1 MISDKRKV
9 QGENMKK
16 FENLPV
22 DVQETIKDYLKA
34 FNKVYVYYGNG
45 EYRFSFVL
53 KDYYAPG
60 YRFIGEYYAEDIY
73 SLEERI
79 LNYVNEYRSYPIE
92 YKGVR
97 DYSIFKDYNARFIY
111 DNEGNIVVA

>member
-1 MISDKRKV
+1 MKGK
-9 QGENMKK
+9 GGKMKK

-22 DVQETIKDYLKA
+22 DVQETIKDYLKVY
-34 FNKVYVYYGNG
+34 NKVYVHYGNG
-45 EYRFSFVL
+45 EYRFSYIL

-97 DYSIFKDYNARFIY
+97 DYSILKDYDARYTY

>member
-1 MISDKRKV
+1 MKGK
-9 QGENMKK
+9 GGKMKK

-79 LNYVNEYRSYPIE
+79 LNFVNEYRSYPIE
-92 YKGVR
+92 YKGVK
-97 DYSIFKDYNARFIY
+97 DDSIFKDYKARFIY